1 MWEIELY
8 RTDKGKEVVADFLDN
23 LPMKLRAKA
32 FRDIDLLREYG
43 TTLREPYVKH
53 INGGLWELRIKFASD
68 ISRVFYFYPLAH
80 RIVLLHGFVKKTT
93 KTPKREIEAA
103 KKRMVDYQERND
115 NNEF

>member
-8 RTDKGKEVVADFLDN
+8 RTDKGKEIVADFLDS
-23 LPMKLRAKA
+23 LPIKLRAKA
-32 FRDIDLLREYG
+32 FRDIDLLREHG

-53 INGGLWELRIKFASD
+53 IDGGLWELRIKFASD

-80 RIVLLHGFVKKTT
+80 KIVLLHGFVKKTT

-103 KKRMVDYQERND
+103 KKRMADYQERSY